1 MSGLGMNRLC
11 VMIDRQKQDQ
21 WHGQERVCGMV
32 EREKQ
37 NQWEGLNQNQR
48 QSQEQGCLM
57 VE

>member
-32 EREKQ
+32 EGENLGR
-37 NQWEGLNQNQR
+37 GLW
-48 QSQEQGCLM
+48 
-57 VE
+57 